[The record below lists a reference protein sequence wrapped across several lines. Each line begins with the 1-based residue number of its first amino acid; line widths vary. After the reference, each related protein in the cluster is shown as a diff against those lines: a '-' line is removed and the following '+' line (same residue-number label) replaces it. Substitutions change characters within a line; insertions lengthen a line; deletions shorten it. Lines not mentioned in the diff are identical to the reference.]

1 MYRSQ
6 SASSQSPL
14 HIPQVGYETPS
25 GNVIRGYDYATEPN
39 DSPYGGTILGNQGVG
54 NISGTTTPST
64 RVHYE
69 QPAES
74 NHPFNI
80 AQTAQE
86 QRYTTVPLGPPNG
99 AGEAESY
106 GRKKGSGMFGGVF
119 GKTSGE
125 FMGG

>member
-25 GNVIRGYDYATEPN
+25 GNVIRGYDYATEPA
-39 DSPYGGTILGNQGVG
+39 DSPYGGTTLGNQGVG
-54 NISGTTTPST
+54 SISGTTTPST

-99 AGEAESY
+99 PGEAESY